1 MEKKLI
7 HLTSIVFLFVL
18 ASCSMEEKDTRL
30 ICDCDYLQQDSQKFV
45 CYSDEYK
52 LDNNSLVFNESKK
65 KFVWNSMDLTLA
77 PEQFMKFKKDSISYS
92 FNTEY
97 QKTFKNL
104 DRVNLVYSES
114 VQKFDKFIDEVAI
127 WKPVKTTFYQCRVVE
142 GV

>member
-7 HLTSIVFLFVL
+7 HLTSFIFLFVL

-30 ICDCDYLQQDSQKFV
+30 ICDCDYVQQDSQKTL

-65 KFVWNSMDLTLA
+65 KFVWNSIDLTLA
-77 PEQFMKFKKDSISYS
+77 PEQFMRFKKDSISYS

-114 VQKFDKFIDEVAI
+114 IQKFDKFINEVAT